1 MAAQLHKIMRE
12 VIEVRGCPEGRAA
25 AIASELRRACD
36 ERLLPLIDSVCSDAS
51 GPGRLHRID
60 RLEIDLGRVPL
71 AAFAPALAER
81 FEAAFR
87 RELAVA
93 LEHAPTI
100 DSDLELFA
108 CFIRTGTVPW
118 WADASD
124 PSLLGASLDALLARA
139 PGAVRGQ
146 MLGVADAERMRRR
159 VARAFSDRALDALV
173 CALANGAAASAAWAA
188 LLESVAIARGH
199 PASAA
204 RHVWWEEVL
213 RAACAGSWSTDA
225 AGMRPVLARFA
236 RALNEDYAAVIA
248 AIAHAAAAADT
259 MLPMS
264 VRRVA
269 EELGRELHAAK
280 REPRAAHASAEMR
293 AALADLLAG
302 LADLPGAHG
311 VFWSA
316 LRDAAAGLSG
326 PWQAQASRA
335 TTPVYGGTGSPEATS
350 AAAADALARLVRAA
364 IEQKR
369 VDAPMVARYA
379 RLLMRSP
386 SGIAGAGVVL
396 TADALSTLGSKLLA
410 AAAVAEPGQQDAADV
425 HFVAA
430 DEIYIGNAGLV
441 VLWPFLE
448 RFFER
453 LGLVQDKRFRH
464 EAARSRAA
472 GLLQYVAAAEQA
484 PPEYLLP
491 LNKVL
496 CGLAPEEVFDFG
508 PDITAA
514 EIEECDDLVKAA
526 IGQAT
531 ILRDMSVE
539 GFRASFLLRRGKLA
553 TRDGN
558 WWLCVERETHDIV
571 LDRFPWSI
579 QFVHLPWMETMMQ
592 VEW

>member
-12 VIEVRGCPEGRAA
+12 VIEVRGCPEGRTA

-71 AAFAPALAER
+71 EALGPALGER

-87 RELAVA
+87 RELSLA

-159 VARAFSDRALDALV
+159 VARAFSDRALDALA

-188 LLESVAIARGH
+188 LLESVAVARGH
-199 PASAA
+199 PASAG

-213 RAACAGSWSTDA
+213 RAACAGAWSTDA

-236 RALNEDYAAVIA
+236 RALNEDYAAVVA
-248 AIAHAAAAADT
+248 AIARAAEADET
-259 MLPMS
+259 MPIAL
-264 VRRVA
+264 RRIA
-269 EELGRELHAAK
+269 EDLGSELHPATQ
-280 REPRAAHASAEMR
+280 PRDAQPSADVR
-293 AALADLLAG
+293 GALADVLEQERL
-302 LADLPGAHG
+302 
-311 VFWSA
+311 
-316 LRDAAAGLSG
+316 DAPTVARHTAVLE
-326 PWQAQASRA
+326 R
-335 TTPVYGGTGSPEATS
+335 SPP
-350 AAAADALARLVRAA
+350 ALA
-364 IEQKR
+364 
-369 VDAPMVARYA
+369 
-379 RLLMRSP
+379 
-386 SGIAGAGVVL
+386 IAGTAL
-396 TADALSTLGSKLLA
+396 TADALAAPGSKLLA
-410 AAAVAEPGQQDAADV
+410 AAAAPRTPPHDAVSDL
-425 HFVAA
+425 HFAAA

-453 LGLVQDKRFRH
+453 LALVQDKGFRH
-464 EAARSRAA
+464 DAARSRAA
-472 GLLQYVAAAEQA
+472 GLLQYVAAADQA

-508 PDITAA
+508 PDITRA

-558 WWLCVERETHDIV
+558 WWLYVERETHDIV

>member
-12 VIEVRGCPEGRAA
+12 VIEVRGCPEGRTA

-71 AAFAPALAER
+71 EAIGPALGDR

-87 RELAVA
+87 RELCLA
-93 LEHAPTI
+93 LEHAPAI

-124 PSLLGASLDALLARA
+124 PSLLAASVDALLART

-159 VARAFSDRALDALV
+159 VARAFSDRALDALA
-173 CALANGAAASAAWAA
+173 CALANGAAGSAAWAA

-199 PASAA
+199 RATAA

-213 RAACAGSWSTDA
+213 RAACAGAWSTDA

-259 MLPMS
+259 TLPMS

-269 EELGRELHAAK
+269 EDLGRELHPATQ
-280 REPRAAHASAEMR
+280 PRVAQPSADVR
-293 AALADLLAG
+293 AVLADA
-302 LADLPGAHG
+302 
-311 VFWSA
+311 
-316 LRDAAAGLSG
+316 
-326 PWQAQASRA
+326 
-335 TTPVYGGTGSPEATS
+335 PVP
-350 AAAADALARLVRAA
+350 R
-364 IEQKR
+364 
-369 VDAPMVARYA
+369 DAPM
-379 RLLMRSP
+379 LGRSP
-386 SGIAGAGVVL
+386 CQTEGAASVL
-396 TADALSTLGSKLLA
+396 ATDAVPAPGSKLLA
-410 AAAVAEPGQQDAADV
+410 AAAAPHAPREDSASSV

-453 LGLVQDKRFRH
+453 LGLVQDKGFRH

-472 GLLQYVAAAEQA
+472 GLLQYVAAADQA

-496 CGLAPEEVFDFG
+496 CGLAPDEVFDFG
-508 PDITAA
+508 PEITRA

-526 IGQAT
+526 IEQAT

>member
-1 MAAQLHKIMRE
+1 MATQLHKIMRE
-12 VIEVRGCPEGRAA
+12 VIEVRGCPEGGTA
-25 AIASELRRACD
+25 AIAAELRRACD

-60 RLEIDLGRVPL
+60 RLEIDLGRIPL
-71 AAFAPALAER
+71 EAFAPALAAR

-87 RELAVA
+87 RELARA
-93 LEHAPTI
+93 LDHAPTI

-124 PSLLGASLDALLARA
+124 RSVVEASLNALLARTPA
-139 PGAVRGQ
+139 AVRGQ
-146 MLGVADAERMRRR
+146 MLGVADADRMRRR
-159 VARAFSDRALDALV
+159 VARAFSERALDALV
-173 CALANGAAASAAWAA
+173 CALANGAVAIAPWAT

-199 PASAA
+199 PATAG

-225 AGMRPVLARFA
+225 AGIRPVLARFA

-248 AIAHAAAAADT
+248 AIAHAAEADET
-259 MLPMS
+259 MPISL
-264 VRRVA
+264 RRIA
-269 EELGRELHAAK
+269 KELGGEL
-280 REPRAAHASAEMR
+280 RAATQPRDAQPSADVRGTPADVLEQER
-293 AALADLLAG
+293 LDAPIAA
-302 LADLPGAHG
+302 
-311 VFWSA
+311 
-316 LRDAAAGLSG
+316 RDAAVL
-326 PWQAQASRA
+326 
-335 TTPVYGGTGSPEATS
+335 E
-350 AAAADALARLVRAA
+350 
-364 IEQKR
+364 
-369 VDAPMVARYA
+369 
-379 RLLMRSP
+379 RSP
-386 SGIAGAGVVL
+386 PAPSIAGAAV
-396 TADALSTLGSKLLA
+396 TADTLSAPGPKRLA
-410 AAAVAEPGQQDAADV
+410 AAAAAGTPPHDPVADL

-430 DEIYIGNAGLV
+430 DEIYVGNAGLV

-453 LGLVQDKRFRH
+453 LGLVEEKCFRH

-472 GLLQYVAAAEQA
+472 GVLQYVAAAEHA

-508 PDITAA
+508 PDITPA

-531 ILRDMSVE
+531 ILREMSVE

-558 WWLCVERETHDIV
+558 WWLCVERETHDVV

-579 QFVHLPWMETMMQ
+579 QFVHLPWMKTMMQ